1 MPNIEVSSYPTD
13 KSLHVAVAVIIKN
26 GHVLISKRAQNVHQ
40 GGLWEFPGGKVE
52 VGEGVSEALYRE
64 VKEELGIKIQQTQP
78 LISLEHHYPEKI
90 VYLETFRVMV
100 FDGIEYDSDSG
111 FDSNSSYDLNHGK
124 PPREQQGLEGQ
135 QVKWVPLEQLSNYS
149 FPQANRAIIEALM
162 LPQCYLI
169 TPDCDSESDDTNSF
183 IRQFTSSILN
193 DEQGGLV
200 QLRIKSLKGSALSEL
215 VQQLCNI
222 AQKNNTQILAN
233 SSMCFGRDTAD
244 LTETQSHIIN
254 MAAGIHLTSSHLHE
268 TFAEDYRQKFPDKIL
283 AASCHCKADI
293 ERANDLK
300 LNFIVISPVQQTA
313 SHPESKPL
321 GWEAFKTL
329 TSFAKMPVFALGGM
343 TQKDIKRAQEN
354 GAQGISGIRSL
365 WGNENL

>member
-1 MPNIEVSSYPTD
+1 MPNIEVSSHPAG
-13 KSLHVAVAVIIKN
+13 KSLHVVVAVIIKN
-26 GHVLISKRAQNVHQ
+26 GHVLISKRAQHVHQ

-52 VGEGVSEALYRE
+52 ADEGVSEALYRE
-64 VKEELGIKIQQTQP
+64 IKEELGINIQQTQP
-78 LISLEHHYPEKI
+78 LISLEHHYPEKSI
-90 VYLETFRVMV
+90 YLETFRVTV
-100 FDGIEYDSDSG
+100 FDGIEYDSD
-111 FDSNSSYDLNHGK
+111 LNHGK
-124 PPREQQGLEGQ
+124 SPREQQGLEGQ
-135 QVKWVPLEQLSNYS
+135 QVKWVPLEQLGNYS

-169 TPDCDSESDDTNSF
+169 TPDCGFENDDTNPF
-183 IRQFTSSILN
+183 IRQFTSSTLN
-193 DEQGGLV
+193 DKQGGLV

-215 VQQLCNI
+215 VQQLCHI
-222 AQKNNTQILAN
+222 AQKNNTQILVN

-244 LTETQSHIIN
+244 LSETQSHIIN

-268 TFAEDYRQKFPDKIL
+268 TFAEDYRQQFPDKIQS
-283 AASCHCKADI
+283 ASCHCKADI

-343 TQKDIKRAQEN
+343 TQKDIERAQEN
-354 GAQGISGIRSL
+354 GAQGISAIRSL
-365 WGNENL
+365 WGNESL